1 MIGAMDIRTEVAYVD
16 ATPDQVFALFVDPD
30 FQAAVC
36 EAQHALGYD
45 VDIEEHDDGGAH
57 IVVNRTMPAE
67 VPDFAKKFVGE
78 TLDIR
83 QHEEW
88 GAADTA
94 GRRVAD
100 VNLEIQRQPVT
111 MTASLTLQADGSGV
125 TELLDGVVKVSIP
138 FLGSKL
144 EAEIAKAIVL
154 GLRQQATTGAEWLT
168 RG

>member
-1 MIGAMDIRTEVAYVD
+1 MIGAMDIRTEVAFAG

-36 EAQHALGYD
+36 EAQHALDYH
-45 VDIEEHDDGGAH
+45 VSIEEHDDGGAD
-57 IVVNRTMPAE
+57 IAVNRTMPAE

-83 QHEEW
+83 QVESW
-88 GAADTA
+88 GGPDAS

-100 VNLEIQRQPVT
+100 VNLEVLTQPVK
-111 MTASLTLQADGSGV
+111 MSGTLALESDGSGV
-125 TELLDGVVKVSIP
+125 TQFLDSAVKVSIP

-144 EAEIAKAIVL
+144 EAEFAKAIVL
-154 GLRQQATTGAEWLT
+154 GLRQQAKTGSEWLAGT
-168 RG
+168 